1 MRIVVFHVRNLLL
14 PLLDKLGVIEITQI
28 RRYAIV
34 ITPVFGAGH
43 LLAAEQRFIQLLA
56 MPSTDH
62 LNGMLRFIEQLGQCL
77 GQGFYRGG
85 RSLLHEQVTIVAML
99 KGVQHQIYSVG

>member
-1 MRIVVFHVRNLLL
+1 M
-14 PLLDKLGVIEITQI
+14 LDKLGVVEITQI
-28 RRYAIV
+28 RRYTVV
-34 ITPVFGAGH
+34 IAHILGTGH
-43 LLAAEQRFIQLLA
+43 LLAAEQRFIQFLA
-56 MPSTDH
+56 MSSTDH

-99 KGVQHQIYSVG
+99 EGVQHQIYGVG

>member
-1 MRIVVFHVRNLLL
+1 M
-14 PLLDKLGVIEITQI
+14 LDKLGVVEITQI
-28 RRYAIV
+28 RRYTVV
-34 ITPVFGAGH
+34 IAHILCTGH